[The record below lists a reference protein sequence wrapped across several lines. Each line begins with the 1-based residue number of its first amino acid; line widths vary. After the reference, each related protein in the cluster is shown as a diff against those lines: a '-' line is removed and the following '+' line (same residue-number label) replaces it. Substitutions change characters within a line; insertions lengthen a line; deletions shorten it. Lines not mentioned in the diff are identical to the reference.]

1 MKRQAIDI
9 EADIL
14 RTLKRHGPQTGVTKI
29 VYGANLNFLIVRK
42 YLKRLI
48 ESGLIVA
55 EVVSKGKAP
64 RARTVYSNTEKVPE
78 FLGTYEALT
87 AFISPEIEIPGVNL

>member
-14 RTLKRHGPQTGVTKI
+14 RTIVRKGPRVGVTKI

-48 ESGLIVA
+48 ESGLVVV
-55 EVVSKGKAP
+55 EVP
-64 RARTVYSNTEKVPE
+64 RALSGRKLYSNTEKAPE
-78 FLGTYEALT
+78 FIEMYESLEAFVAPPVAL
-87 AFISPEIEIPGVNL
+87 PGVNL

>member
-14 RTLKRHGPQTGVTKI
+14 RTIKRHGPRVGVTKI

-42 YLKRLI
+42 YLTRLI
-48 ESGLIVA
+48 ESGLVVV
-55 EVVSKGKAP
+55 EVP
-64 RARTVYSNTEKVPE
+64 RALSGRKLYSNTEKVPE

-87 AFISPEIEIPGVNL
+87 AYLAPEIATPGVNL